1 MKYTKRTTAPSSDD
15 KHYRHVN
22 YGGLNSCIH
31 IKNGS
36 CLPNCVG
43 YAWGRFY
50 EITGTKPKLS
60 RGNAEDWYGRNDGYK
75 RGSKPKV
82 GAVICWRKGKA
93 GNSSDGAGHVA
104 IVEEVYDDGSFLTSN
119 SGYNS
124 TRFYMKK
131 IGADCKLSSKYT
143 FQGFIYNPIEF
154 EEKPKNDQI
163 EVDGIWGKAT
173 TKKAQKVFGT
183 KVDGIVSNQYSKYKS
198 KNPGLSSSTF
208 EWEKNPGKSGSS
220 LIKAIQ
226 KLLGLKQDGYIGPQ
240 LIKAMQKWLGTT
252 QDGSVSR
259 PSQMV
264 KAFQAWLNKQ

>member
-1 MKYTKRTTAPSSDD
+1 MSGLISIGKILNFHGIKGEAKIGFTKGREAQIESLKKVFAKKDGNYFELNVSDVRFH
-15 KHYRHVN
+15 KHFAIIKFKEFQTVN
-22 YGGLNSCIH
+22 DVEDFKGCDL
-31 IKNGS
+31 
-36 CLPNCVG
+36 
-43 YAWGRFY
+43 F
-50 EITGTKPKLS
+50 LS
-60 RGNAEDWYGRNDGYK
+60 K
-75 RGSKPKV
+75 
-82 GAVICWRKGKA
+82 
-93 GNSSDGAGHVA
+93 
-104 IVEEVYDDGSFLTSN
+104 EEV
-119 SGYNS
+119 
-124 TRFYMKK
+124 
-131 IGADCKLSSKYT
+131 
-143 FQGFIYNPIEF
+143 